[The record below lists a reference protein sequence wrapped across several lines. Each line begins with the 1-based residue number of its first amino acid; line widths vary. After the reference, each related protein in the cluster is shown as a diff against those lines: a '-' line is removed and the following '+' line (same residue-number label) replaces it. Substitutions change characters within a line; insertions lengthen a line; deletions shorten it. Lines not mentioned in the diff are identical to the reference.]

1 MVSSL
6 NRCSAPNTLQGSR
19 EQKLDASGCDI
30 MDPVKVP
37 DIALYLCAWKRR
49 IQAEEEE
56 ERKRAE
62 RALQVAFA
70 AAKFLVEKG
79 KAKRVYLFGSLAF
92 SLKHRWGFGPSSD
105 IDLAAEGIP
114 PGEYFRLLAEVN
126 RMGDFEVDLVDLDA
140 CLPPLKET
148 ILRNGVLLYGEEG
161 SGAFA
166 SWGNREPFA
175 FPRDRGR

>member
-1 MVSSL
+1 M
-6 NRCSAPNTLQGSR
+6 
-19 EQKLDASGCDI
+19 
-30 MDPVKVP
+30 
-37 DIALYLCAWKRR
+37 
-49 IQAEEEE
+49 QAEEEE
-56 ERKRAE
+56 ERKRALK
-62 RALQVAFA
+62 ALQVALA
-70 AAKFLVEKG
+70 AAKFLVEEG

-92 SLKHRWGFGPSSD
+92 SLGHRSGFSSSSD

-126 RMGDFEVDLVDLDA
+126 RIDDFEVDLVDLDV
-140 CLPPLKET
+140 CSPSLKET

-166 SWGNREPFA
+166 SWGNREPLA

>member
-1 MVSSL
+1 
-6 NRCSAPNTLQGSR
+6 
-19 EQKLDASGCDI
+19 
-30 MDPVKVP
+30 MDPVKTS
-37 DIALYLCAWKRR
+37 DIAPYLCAWKRR
-49 IQAEEEE
+49 IQVEEEE

-70 AAKFLVEKG
+70 AAKFLVEEG

-92 SLKHRWGFGPSSD
+92 SLRHRRGFGPSSD
-105 IDLAAEGIP
+105 IDLAAEGIS

-140 CLPPLKET
+140 CLPLLKET
-148 ILRNGVLLYGEEG
+148 ILRNGVLLYGEKG

-166 SWGNREPFA
+166 SWGNRESLA
-175 FPRDRGR
+175 FPGDRGR